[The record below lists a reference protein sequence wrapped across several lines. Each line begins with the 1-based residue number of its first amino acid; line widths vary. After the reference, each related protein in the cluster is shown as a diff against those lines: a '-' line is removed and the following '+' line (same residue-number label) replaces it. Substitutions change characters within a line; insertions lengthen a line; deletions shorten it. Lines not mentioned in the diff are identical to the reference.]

1 MEVIPHVRE
10 VIREGR
16 VDIVH
21 AHLTSAELLA
31 AMATPLGIPIIA
43 SRRGRTPGFE
53 DRTWFRTVQWLTHRR
68 VALML
73 TNSDELAS
81 FTLRRDGSAPPLAVV
96 PNGVDLERFAPA
108 PLPLEPIVV
117 MVANLIH
124 YKRHDL
130 FLRAL
135 AAVSAVIPYARAILV
150 GDGPERPALE
160 RLASELGVKV
170 EFAGRVADVR
180 PFFERARVVA
190 LTSDHEGLPNAL
202 LEAMAMGR
210 PVVARAVG
218 GVGEL
223 VRDGREG
230 WLTGSDVETIADRLV
245 RALTP
250 GEGQTTMS
258 AAARQRAEAYSWEL
272 VVGRTEDLYRR
283 VAGGERFA
291 RGQRIA

>member
-1 MEVIPHVRE
+1 
-10 VIREGR
+10 
-16 VDIVH
+16 
-21 AHLTSAELLA
+21 
-31 AMATPLGIPIIA
+31 
-43 SRRGRTPGFE
+43 
-53 DRTWFRTVQWLTHRR
+53 
-68 VALML
+68 
-73 TNSDELAS
+73 
-81 FTLRRDGSAPPLAVV
+81 
-96 PNGVDLERFAPA
+96 
-108 PLPLEPIVV
+108 
-117 MVANLIH
+117 MVANLIG

-135 AAVSAVIPYARAILV
+135 ATVLPLVPDVHAILV

-160 RLASELGVKV
+160 RLAHDLGISHAV

-180 PFFERARVVA
+180 PYIERSRVVA

-223 VRDGREG
+223 VHDGREG
-230 WLTGSDVETIADRLV
+230 WLTGSDVATIADRLV

-250 GEGQTTMS
+250 SEGQVAM
-258 AAARQRAEAYSWEL
+258 ADAARQRAELFSWGQ
-272 VVGRTEDLYRR
+272 VVHRTEDLYRR
-283 VAGGERFA
+283 IAGGERFE